1 MFDLVNTLSSAEP
14 KKSEKQSRCA
24 LFFQTQS
31 CRDLIQKAFRFE
43 GFIEP
48 ITFENQEAY
57 YAKLDQGLE
66 SDVVFVE
73 LNQSQDVVSEAQMLS
88 HMLPPHVSVVI
99 IGSEDTISI
108 IRALRK
114 LGFYYLFWPA
124 SETEVIDFYQNVSR
138 NHIENQG
145 VARNRKAK
153 QIAVMGVKGGV
164 GTSLVACEI
173 SRRLAK
179 HQNASTLL
187 VDYTYTGSNI
197 DVMLG
202 LKKFTKRSVQKGT
215 FAAGVDNDIASSMVQ
230 HIEKNLSLLAV
241 ESDEFGRDDLYQYTQ
256 SLKQQMIQNHVFVVE
271 DYSHTATTNEE
282 FRQAVE
288 NLDALVLVFD
298 ATVSSLREL
307 NRIRSEIEMKH
318 PSLVVFT
325 LMNRSRPHNA
335 ASISEADVVKHFGRK
350 ADAQLVFDFKANQY
364 LLQGELLS
372 ESRSEMR
379 LGLQTLVALLVGE
392 KIDSKKRF
400 SLSHWFKK

>member
-57 YAKLDQGLE
+57 YAKLDQDLE

-392 KIDSKKRF
+392 KIESKKRF

>member
-1 MFDLVNTLSSAEP
+1 MFDLVNTLSSVEP

-57 YAKLDQGLE
+57 YVKLDQNLE

-288 NLDALVLVFD
+288 KLDALVLVFD

-392 KIDSKKRF
+392 KIESKKRF

>member
-57 YAKLDQGLE
+57 YAKLDQDLE

-282 FRQAVE
+282 FRQAFE
-288 NLDALVLVFD
+288 KIDALVLVFD

-392 KIDSKKRF
+392 KIESKKRF

>member
-282 FRQAVE
+282 FRQAFE
-288 NLDALVLVFD
+288 KIDALVLVFD

-392 KIDSKKRF
+392 KIESKKRF